1 MLNSFQHFQPYYNQY
16 STFHNSRNNSGF
28 KNNKHSDVTS
38 FETVPDDK
46 KQFEN
51 ALELFP
57 KKSKR
62 EFANKLQRLPQNKV
76 TR

>member
-1 MLNSFQHFQPYYNQY
+1 M
-16 STFHNSRNNSGF
+16 
-28 KNNKHSDVTS
+28 TS